1 MATTTYD
8 AGTGPGAG
16 ASRPVYSQSGGRAL
30 KFVTGTFAFD
40 SSYPTG
46 GESITGIAGQF
57 QEMLGCIFQSRLGY
71 TFGVDYTAGAQKVLA
86 YYSDYDAVADGALI
100 QVPDTTDLSTVT
112 GVRFIA
118 YGF

>member
-1 MATTTYD
+1 MASITYD

-16 ASRPVYSQSGGRAL
+16 ATRPAYSQSGGRAL

-46 GESITGIAGQF
+46 GESITDIANQFTELLGI
-57 QEMLGCIFQSRLGY
+57 LVNPRLGY
-71 TFGVDYTAGAQKVLA
+71 VFSVDYTAGAQKLLA

-100 QVPDTTDLSTVT
+100 QVPDTTNLSTVT
-112 GVRFIA
+112 GVHFVA